1 MRSRRF
7 GSIVLTGALALA
19 ALGTAPA
26 AVAGPVAPAGPA
38 AVEGPVVVGGP
49 AAVEGPSVAAAADGS
64 RHRVEVFAEDG
75 SIGRATVPAASPYLT
90 GDRPGLAPAAGD
102 GEVTPILRSGDSAA
116 KVDVVVIGDGYTA
129 AEQEKFRADAT
140 AKWQELSAV
149 EPYAA
154 YRNLFNV
161 WAVATVSAESGITGD
176 PDRATVRNT
185 ALGSYFWCED
195 IERLL
200 CVDTKA
206 VETYAVKAPQADLVL
221 VVANTAKY
229 GGAGYNVASPLG
241 YDGIATVAGGN
252 PKAGQI
258 AVHETGHSLGKL
270 ADEYFYDGSDA
281 YPAEEGEPAEPNIS
295 MYTADRL
302 THDRAKWYRWI
313 GRTSPDGGVVGS
325 YEGGG
330 YYPKGLYRPT
340 ENSIMR
346 SLGREFNLPGREA
359 MIAGFYRHAVP
370 LTSPTPAG
378 TPLTRSDRLTV
389 GLPVAGT
396 TLSWSLDG
404 RTLPQL
410 RGRTTVDLRTVPLP
424 GPRGRTHT
432 LTATA
437 TDPTPA
443 VLDPALRAA
452 LTASLS
458 WPVTH

>member
-1 MRSRRF
+1 MRYRRF

-19 ALGTAPA
+19 ALGTAPVA
-26 AVAGPVAPAGPA
+26 FAGPG
-38 AVEGPVVVGGP
+38 
-49 AAVEGPSVAAAADGS
+49 AVEGPSVAAAAAAAGAS

-102 GEVTPILRSGDSAA
+102 GEVTPILRSGDSAG

-129 AEQEKFRADAT
+129 AEQEKFHADAA

-149 EPYAA
+149 EPYAG

-161 WAVATVSAESGITGD
+161 WAVATVSADSGITGD
-176 PDRATVRNT
+176 PDRTTVRNT

-206 VETYAVKAPQADLVL
+206 VENYAVKAPQADLVL

-270 ADEYFYDGSDA
+270 ADEYFYDGSDT
-281 YPAEEGEPAEPNIS
+281 YPAGEGEPAEPNIS

-313 GRTSPDGGVVGS
+313 GRTSPDGGAVGS

-378 TPLTRSDRLTV
+378 TPLTRADRLTV
-389 GLPVAGT
+389 DLPVAGT

-404 RTLPQL
+404 RPLPQL
-410 RGRTTVDLRTVPLP
+410 RGRTAVDLRTVPLP
-424 GPRGRTHT
+424 GPRGRVHT

-443 VLDPALRAA
+443 VLDPALRAG
-452 LTASLS
+452 LTATLS
-458 WPVTH
+458 WPVTR

>member
-1 MRSRRF
+1 MRRHRSF
-7 GSIVLTGALALA
+7 GPLALTGALALA
-19 ALGTAPA
+19 ALGSAPA
-26 AVAGPVAPAGPA
+26 
-38 AVEGPVVVGGP
+38 
-49 AAVEGPSVAAAADGS
+49 VAAPPPGA
-64 RHRVEVFAEDG
+64 RHGVEVFGEDG
-75 SIGRATVPAASPYLT
+75 SIGRATAPAASPYLT
-90 GDRPGLAPAAGD
+90 GGRPALAPASGD
-102 GEVTPILRSGDSAA
+102 GEVTPILRGGDPAG
-116 KVDVVVIGDGYTA
+116 KVDVVVIADGYTA

-140 AKWQELSAV
+140 AKWRELSAV
-149 EPYAA
+149 EPYAT
-154 YRNLFNV
+154 YRGLFNV

-176 PDRATVRNT
+176 PDRDTVRDT

-200 CVDTKA
+200 CVDTAA
-206 VETYAVKAPQADLVL
+206 VETYAAKAPQADLVL

-252 PKAGQI
+252 QKAGQI

-270 ADEYFYDGSDA
+270 ADEYFYDGSDT
-281 YPAEEGEPAEPNIS
+281 YPAEDGEPGEPNIS
-295 MYTADRL
+295 TYPAGRL
-302 THDRAKWYRWI
+302 ARDHAKWYRWL
-313 GRTSPDGGVVGS
+313 GRTSPDGGVVGG

-359 MIAGFYRHAVP
+359 MIAGFYRHAAA

-378 TPLTRSDRLTV
+378 TPLTRADRLTV
-389 GLPVAGT
+389 DLPVAGT
-396 TLSWSLDG
+396 TLTWSLDG
-404 RTLPQL
+404 RDLPQL
-410 RGRTTVDLRTVPLP
+410 RGRTTVNLATVPLP
-424 GPRGRTHT
+424 GPPGRPHT

-443 VLDPALRAA
+443 VLDPALRSH
-452 LTASLS
+452 LTTTLT
-458 WPVTH
+458 WPLTR